1 MPSQQMPSP
10 LKTDISLSSLKSLK
24 LKRPQGVPSF
34 LSGHLSF
41 KRRRTAVIGL
51 DIQPGYI
58 AAVRARMNGSVVVEQ
73 AAAVALPADTV
84 REGEVL
90 NQEALAGALRELF
103 AGAGLDKHVRIGVAN
118 QRTVMRTLEVP
129 PLSDQKELAAAVR
142 FQAEDQVPMPLN
154 NAVLDFRPLGVVDT
168 PEGARQRVLLV
179 AAQRDM
185 IDKLLV
191 ATKAAG
197 LHAEGVDLS
206 AFALIRSLYRADRQQ
221 GENGPSGAL
230 YLNVGGL
237 TNMAI
242 AEGTT
247 CRFTRVLARGLEAI
261 ASEVAERRAV
271 PIDQA
276 RELLR
281 RINLSAIGDDPH
293 GSVALIGS
301 EAQAAATALVP
312 QADQQLAEAP
322 APVEEPG
329 VHGGAGVAAPGE
341 GEAGAGLMAVPDPTA
356 EQGAQPAFE
365 QPAAPA
371 QVEAAGESG
380 AEERPTLTVVGDA
393 AEDTGGVAAGPPSVD
408 AMHVVEGAAGA
419 AEASPEGLQAGAAAP
434 GAIGDPAAGVGEPGV
449 ADQIAAVPAETT
461 GEQSEGVA
469 AQPVAAQP
477 VAAQPVA
484 APAVVEDLSDVR
496 LVLESGVRDI
506 AGEVRNTLDFYQAQ
520 EQGVPVAVVFLSG
533 PALDIPGFGEMLEQ
547 NLGVPVHGET
557 VSAISAEALSGI
569 SPQYLAIAAG
579 LAIDEV
585 GS

>member
-10 LKTDISLSSLKSLK
+10 LKNDISLSSLKSLK
-24 LKRPQGVPSF
+24 LKRPQAMPSF

-51 DIQPGYI
+51 DIQPGYV

-73 AAAVALPADTV
+73 AAAVSLPADTV

-103 AGAGLDKHVRIGVAN
+103 AGAALDKHVRIGVAN

-197 LHAEGVDLS
+197 LHPEGVDLS
-206 AFALIRSLYRADRQQ
+206 AFALIRSLYRPDRQQ

-242 AEGTT
+242 GEGTT

-281 RINLSAIGDDPH
+281 RINLSAIGDEPH
-293 GSVALIGS
+293 GHVSMIGS
-301 EAQAAATALVP
+301 EAQVATAVAP
-312 QADQQLAEAP
+312 QADQPLAETS
-322 APVEEPG
+322 APVGEPG
-329 VHGGAGVAAPGE
+329 THGGAGVAAPGE
-341 GEAGAGLMAVPDPTA
+341 GEAGAGLMAVPDASA

-371 QVEAAGESG
+371 SVEAGGESG

-393 AEDTGGVAAGPPSVD
+393 PADAGGVAAGPPSVD
-408 AMHVVEGAAGA
+408 AMHVVEGTAGA
-419 AEASPEGLQAGAAAP
+419 VEASPEAVQVGAAHDAT
-434 GAIGDPAAGVGEPGV
+434 GDPAAVVSDAGV
-449 ADQIAAVPAETT
+449 ADQTAAVPAETT
-461 GEQSEGVA
+461 GE
-469 AQPVAAQP
+469 QP

-520 EQGVPVAVVFLSG
+520 EHGAPVAVVFLSG

-557 VSAISAEALSGI
+557 VRAISAEALGGI

-585 GS
+585 GP